1 MHGHAHEPAG
11 SACLIFCRPNLHQN
25 RRIVNQT
32 LVLPNTFVV
41 CAQHDE
47 RSPKVNISAT
57 RVLLAMRLAFA

>member
-1 MHGHAHEPAG
+1 M
-11 SACLIFCRPNLHQN
+11 IFSRLNLHQF
-25 RRIVNQT
+25 RRLVNQK

-47 RSPKVNISAT
+47 RSLEVNISAT